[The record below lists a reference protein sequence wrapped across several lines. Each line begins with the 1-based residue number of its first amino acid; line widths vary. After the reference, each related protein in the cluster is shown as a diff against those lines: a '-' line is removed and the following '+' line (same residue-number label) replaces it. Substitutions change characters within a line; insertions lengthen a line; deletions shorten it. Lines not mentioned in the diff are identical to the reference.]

1 MGMLMRRHRQKA
13 TVEPLPVPSKSA
25 AKGAWIEYALS
36 LGISEEEFKGL
47 KRDEI
52 IDLVNASVTDP
63 SVDVQDPPHSEHD
76 QPDET
81 DTSDKAESGDDDQ
94 SGTTVD
100 PEKSDSE

>member
-25 AKGAWIEYALS
+25 AKAVWIAYALS
-36 LGISEEEFKGL
+36 AGVREEELEGL

-52 IDLVNASVTDP
+52 IDLVKASATDP
-63 SVDVQDPPHSEHD
+63 SVDVQDRPHSEHD
-76 QPDET
+76 QRDET
-81 DTSDKAESGDDDQ
+81 DTSDESADDDQ